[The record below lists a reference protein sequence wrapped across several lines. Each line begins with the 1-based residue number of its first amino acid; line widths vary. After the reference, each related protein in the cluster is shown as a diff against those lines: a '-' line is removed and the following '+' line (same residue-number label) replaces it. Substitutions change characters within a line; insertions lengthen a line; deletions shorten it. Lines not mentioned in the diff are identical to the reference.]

1 MHIVV
6 SRVILCGTVMDVGC
20 KTPGNHMLKVCVEG
34 KKVFHY
40 LKQLS
45 RLRRKT
51 KRRGGREVRLEEKI
65 TGERWRMEWGGVEGT
80 EKEFEMKGEHS
91 QDRR

>member
-34 KKVFHY
+34 KKVFQY
-40 LKQLS
+40 LKQL
-45 RLRRKT
+45 
-51 KRRGGREVRLEEKI
+51 
-65 TGERWRMEWGGVEGT
+65 
-80 EKEFEMKGEHS
+80 
-91 QDRR
+91 